1 MGIIGGTMTPSEAIS
16 TLIAAGWTEAQI
28 GAEVTVRQSTINK
41 IKRGVVPNWET
52 GDALVALAERVA
64 SEKPSTATDA
74 GTDVPE
80 AA

>member
-1 MGIIGGTMTPSEAIS
+1 MTPSEAIS

-28 GAEVTVRQSTINK
+28 GAEVTVRQCTINK

-52 GDALVALAERVA
+52 GDALIDLASRDDL
-64 SEKPSTATDA
+64 SPPQ
-74 GTDVPE
+74 PE